1 MEKHDGFLEHR
12 RATVEYQ
19 AVAERTQHFREFE
32 KTFSDTLARTQA
44 KRCMDCGV
52 PFCQGDT
59 GCPVDNLIPEFNN
72 LLSRGLWKK
81 ALDNLH
87 STNNFPE
94 FTGYLCPA
102 PCESACVL
110 GITDPPV
117 TIKALERALIDHAY
131 EKAWVEPHP
140 PQSLTGKKNR
150 YHRFRPCRASLRS
163 TACSRR
169 S

>member
-1 MEKHDGFLEHR
+1 MEKHDGFLQHT
-12 RATVEYQ
+12 RAAPEYRP
-19 AVAERTQHFREFE
+19 VAERIQHFKEFE

-59 GCPVDNLIPEFNN
+59 GCPVDNLIPEFND
-72 LLSRGLWKK
+72 LVFRGLWKE

-110 GITDPPV
+110 GISDPPV
-117 TIKALERALIDHAY
+117 TIKALERAIIDHGY
-131 EKAWVEPHP
+131 EG
-140 PQSLTGKKNR
+140 SLG
-150 YHRFRPCRASLRS
+150 RAPSAANSYR
-163 TACSRR
+163 
-169 S
+169 